1 LVEYEQHYLPSLPIY
16 LKEALLSY
24 LSIYGEKGC
33 LSLES
38 LKILFAGNA
47 EVEGGSGSEEIRF
60 LDLTGLLDPK
70 YNLVDLKKSF
80 PHPQS
85 KAPLKPPSVP
95 SVTSAMEEV
104 SLTDPKGKKKA
115 PAEVVESWED
125 ELDETTT
132 TAPLLP
138 TLSIPLFPNLTRLS
152 LAHPG
157 ETASW
162 ADLLAVSPRLK
173 TLTHLSLAYWPTP
186 STTPNAATASMVS
199 KHTNP
204 VALGGSHFYS
214 ELDDD
219 WHEAANIL
227 RRLSKNTY
235 CLKWLDL
242 EGCTWH
248 KALTW
253 DQFEQIRTGTG
264 LGAQDNWLPSAVPP
278 GPDWNAAWR
287 QVEYVNISQGWIPG
301 DAQSL
306 RTMPAGV
313 IPVQLLRWLREHGE
327 DPEYRDKLRMDCGYE
342 ATQWVEREK
351 VGRSVALEIQS
362 ARKRV
367 EGKWCKVD
375 QGWEPVP
382 GVQRRRGSEESV

>member
-1 LVEYEQHYLPSLPIY
+1 MHQCLRTLAIHWEELVEYEQHYLPSLPIY

-24 LSIYGEKGC
+24 LSVYGERGC
-33 LSLES
+33 LDLES
-38 LKILFAGNA
+38 LKILFGSDR
-47 EVEGGSGSEEIRF
+47 EVEGGSGSEETRF
-60 LDLTGLLDPK
+60 LDFTGLLNPK
-70 YNLVDLKKSF
+70 YTLVDLKKSL
-80 PHPQS
+80 PDSRS
-85 KAPLKPPSVP
+85 KPSA
-95 SVTSAMEEV
+95 TSAMAGL
-104 SLTDPKGKKKA
+104 SLTESKGKGIVR
-115 PAEVVESWED
+115 AEVAESWED
-125 ELDETTT
+125 ELNETPA
-132 TAPLLP
+132 APLLP
-138 TLSIPLFPNLTRLS
+138 TLSIPLFSNLTRLS

-162 ADLLAVSPRLK
+162 ADLLAVSPRLR

-253 DQFEQIRTGTG
+253 DHFEQVRTGG
-264 LGAQDNWLPSAVPP
+264 LNSQDSWLPSAVPP
-278 GPDWNAAWR
+278 CPD
-287 QVEYVNISQGWIPG
+287 
-301 DAQSL
+301 
-306 RTMPAGV
+306 
-313 IPVQLLRWLREHGE
+313 
-327 DPEYRDKLRMDCGYE
+327 
-342 ATQWVEREK
+342 
-351 VGRSVALEIQS
+351 
-362 ARKRV
+362 
-367 EGKWCKVD
+367 
-375 QGWEPVP
+375 
-382 GVQRRRGSEESV
+382 